1 MKTAL
6 ITGVTG
12 QDGAYLSKKLL
23 DEGYK
28 VIGLTRSYNSI
39 NTKRLSFLGIFD
51 SVEMKEVDLMD
62 FTSVL
67 KIIENFNPSVIYNLS
82 AQSSVGLSF
91 EQPIG
96 TVNYNIMSVLNILE
110 VIRLVNPLI
119 RFYQASSSE
128 IFGNVITEFPIT
140 ESTPHRPASPY
151 GVSKSTAYWLTVN
164 YRNSY
169 GLYACSGI
177 LFNHESPLRSG
188 NFFVKKV
195 IDSAIEILR
204 NKRSTLEVGN
214 LEVKRDFG
222 FSPDYMEAV
231 YLMMQQPNNLVDD
244 YVICSGRS
252 ISLKQLVDHVFNY
265 LNIPLK
271 KIIVKKELFRP
282 NEIFDIY
289 GDSSKAKKALGWV
302 YDKDF
307 FQVLESIIDQSID
320 ISNK

>member
-62 FTSVL
+62 FISVL
-67 KIIENFNPSVIYNLS
+67 KVIENFNPSVIYNLS
-82 AQSSVGLSF
+82 AQSSVSLSF

-140 ESTPHRPASPY
+140 ELTPHRPASPY
-151 GVSKSTAYWLTVN
+151 AVSKSTAYWLTVN

-282 NEIFDIY
+282 IEIFDIY